1 MSGADASVSNA
12 PDAPDFPAVQ
22 PDRTAAFIAA
32 VREGLAPLAD
42 PERASGQAAYLK
54 TDEPMLGARVPD
66 VRRVARS
73 AAKSA
78 EFASTDELIAA
89 ARTLWDGAR
98 NREERRAAIGLLQA
112 PVVKHLVPPAVMD
125 LVRHMVT
132 TGAWWDLVDDL
143 VKMQLIVRAHDRPGE
158 DARMREWARDA
169 DMWVR
174 RYAILHQLQAK
185 TATDTVLLADVIGP
199 NAGDGEFFIRKAIGW
214 ALRDYAKTD
223 PEWVREYLADHPEL
237 SPLSRREAAKHL

>member
-42 PERASGQAAYLK
+42 PERAAGQAAYLK

-89 ARTLWDGAR
+89 RFGIAQKDIKMTLSHGAR
-98 NREERRAAIGLLQA
+98 IFSAYRDSVVDSA
-112 PVVKHLVPPAVMD
+112 PAKVM
-125 LVRHMVT
+125 
-132 TGAWWDLVDDL
+132 
-143 VKMQLIVRAHDRPGE
+143 HDGS
-158 DARMREWARDA
+158 A
-169 DMWVR
+169 
-174 RYAILHQLQAK
+174 
-185 TATDTVLLADVIGP
+185 
-199 NAGDGEFFIRKAIGW
+199 
-214 ALRDYAKTD
+214 
-223 PEWVREYLADHPEL
+223 
-237 SPLSRREAAKHL
+237 